1 MADDTP
7 AGQFPL
13 TEWTLVLTA
22 GRDSSLS
29 AAALEKLCRSYWQP
43 LYAYAR
49 RRGQTPEASE
59 DAVQGFLE
67 TILARG
73 SLSNVER
80 EGGRFRSWLLGGF
93 VHHLANLHR
102 HERTARRGG
111 GVLPVS
117 IEEAEAALPADSS
130 LTPDEAYDRR
140 WAELV
145 LATAVERLREQHERA
160 RKVALWAA
168 LAPAVTAR
176 AATSYASL
184 GAVLGIS
191 EQAVGLHVYRLRQRL
206 KKLVRAEIARTVLTE
221 ADLEVELNYLLGLF
235 RRR

>member
-1 MADDTP
+1 M
-7 AGQFPL
+7 
-13 TEWTLVLTA
+13 
-22 GRDSSLS
+22 
-29 AAALEKLCRSYWQP
+29 
-43 LYAYAR
+43 
-49 RRGQTPEASE
+49 
-59 DAVQGFLE
+59 
-67 TILARG
+67 
-73 SLSNVER
+73 
-80 EGGRFRSWLLGGF
+80 
-93 VHHLANLHR
+93 HHLASLHP

-160 RKVALWAA
+160 GKAALWAA

-206 KKLVRAEIARTVLTE
+206 KKLVRTEIARTVLTE